1 VEGRPAPGP
10 AENNIAWFNRVSPA
24 YSEAIGNPVVKGPP
38 ISSQDTAASPHVA
51 VINEAFADMFFKN
64 EDPIGKHFGNAEIG
78 SAAEYELVGVAANAR
93 FIPGPPGKPAL
104 PFYFLPETQTTR
116 FTPASNNAGE
126 ARSHFLHDIVVLM
139 HPGARLSAEQV
150 RRTLAGVDPNLP
162 MMGMQSLRDQVAR
175 NFSQQ
180 RLVAQLTSLFGI
192 LALVLASIGLYG
204 VTAYNVGSRTNEIGL
219 RMALGQPP
227 PRVDVGL
234 ARSPAP
240 DRRRTAPGRSNGPG
254 SRALPRSTRPDDPGH
269 RNTDPGH
276 LGPRCGPDPSVSSN
290 LDRPS
295 RSATRGVASSPLG
308 SSRLAPRRA
317 P

>member
-24 YSEAIGNPVVKGPP
+24 YSEAIGNPVVKGRP

-78 SAAEYELVGVAANAR
+78 SAAEYEVVGVAANAR

-219 RMALGQPP
+219 RMALGAS
-227 PRVDVGL
+227 RRHVLMLVLRGALLLIAVGL
-234 ARSPAP
+234 LLGVPLALAAARFLDQHDPMILATAILTLGISGLVAALIPAF
-240 DRRRTAPGRSNGPG
+240 RATSIAPVEAL
-254 SRALPRSTRPDDPGH
+254 RAE
-269 RNTDPGH
+269 
-276 LGPRCGPDPSVSSN
+276 
-290 LDRPS
+290 
-295 RSATRGVASSPLG
+295 
-308 SSRLAPRRA
+308 
-317 P
+317 